1 MTWFENN
8 IMIHSVA
15 ILRDVMV
22 IVQITPNNPQ
32 AVEEIKT
39 SDLEPYKENTRGP
52 YVTGYLNAS
61 AADPS
66 SKFVIGQGNT
76 YSSTK
81 ETYFNRPLERNTSYI
96 VFLRYFESQVNIHQ
110 VLIVN

>member
-1 MTWFENN
+1 MYY
-8 IMIHSVA
+8 VA
-15 ILRDVMV
+15 ILRDVMI

-32 AVEEIKT
+32 AVEEIET
-39 SDLEPYKENTRGP
+39 SDLKPYEENTRGP
-52 YVTGYLNAS
+52 YVTGYLKAS

-76 YSSTK
+76 YHATR

-96 VFLRYFESQVNIHQ
+96 VFLRYFESQVNIH
-110 VLIVN
+110 

>member
-1 MTWFENN
+1 MY
-8 IMIHSVA
+8 SVA

-32 AVEEIKT
+32 DVEEIKT
-39 SDLEPYKENTRGP
+39 SDLKPYEENTRGP
-52 YVTGYLNAS
+52 YVTGYLKAS
-61 AADPS
+61 AADPA

-76 YSSTK
+76 YHSTK

-96 VFLRYFESQVNIHQ
+96 VFLRYFESQVNIDK
-110 VLIVN
+110 VLITLKIRRIIL